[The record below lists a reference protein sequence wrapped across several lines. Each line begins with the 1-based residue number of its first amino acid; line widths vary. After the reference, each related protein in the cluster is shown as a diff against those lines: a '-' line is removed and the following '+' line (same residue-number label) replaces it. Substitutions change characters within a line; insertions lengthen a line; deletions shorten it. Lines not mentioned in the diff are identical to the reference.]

1 MARSLIDELEELLFQ
16 DPKELYLKV
25 RARRAGVRGSVPI
38 IEPSSTGGGKA
49 RFKASSSP
57 NIKNTPEIPT
67 TKDTYGTSTTKDTYE
82 IPTTELPDSLK
93 RDTGVSK
100 TPLPGDTYKGSG
112 RDPYENQPA
121 KPQPQDLEQATLQSF
136 TLELPPSST
145 IQTATY
151 WPSRQYLTVSFKSG
165 HTYSYDEVPFQV
177 MVAWKLAPSAG
188 SFFYYNIRMTYR
200 YRKI

>member
-25 RARRAGVRGSVPI
+25 RARRAGVRGSVSI

-57 NIKNTPEIPT
+57 SIKNTPEIP
-67 TKDTYGTSTTKDTYE
+67 TTKDTYE

-151 WPSRQYLTVSFKSG
+151 WPGRQYLTVSFKSG
-165 HTYSYDEVPFQV
+165 HTYSYDGVLFQV

>member
-1 MARSLIDELEELLFQ
+1 MARSIIDELEELLFQ

-25 RARRAGVRGSVPI
+25 RARRAGVRGSIPI
-38 IEPSSTGGGKA
+38 IEPSSTFNNKA
-49 RFKASSSP
+49 RVKATASP
-57 NIKNTPEIPT
+57 SIKN
-67 TKDTYGTSTTKDTYE
+67 TYE

-121 KPQPQDLEQATLQSF
+121 KAQPQDLEQAQLQSF

>member
-38 IEPSSTGGGKA
+38 IEPSGLGGTKS
-49 RFKASSSP
+49 RFRATSSP
-57 NIKNTPEIPT
+57 SIKNTSEV
-67 TKDTYGTSTTKDTYE
+67 
-82 IPTTELPDSLK
+82 PTTELPDSLK
-93 RDTGVSK
+93 RDTGVAK
-100 TPLPGDTYKGSG
+100 TTLPGDKYKGAG
-112 RDPYENQPA
+112 QDPYEHQSDRA
-121 KPQPQDLEQATLQSF
+121 QPQDLEQAQLQSF

-188 SFFYYNIRMTYR
+188 SFFYYNIRMTYK

>member
-1 MARSLIDELEELLFQ
+1 MARSIIDELEELLFQ

-38 IEPSSTGGGKA
+38 IEPSMIGLRGSK
-49 RFKASSSP
+49 
-57 NIKNTPEIPT
+57 
-67 TKDTYGTSTTKDTYE
+67 
-82 IPTTELPDSLK
+82 LPK
-93 RDTGVSK
+93 
-100 TPLPGDTYKGSG
+100 LPGDKYKGAG
-112 RDPYENQPA
+112 QDPYENQPDKA
-121 KPQPQDLEQATLQSF
+121 QPQDLEQAQLQSF